1 MSATEPR
8 ANPIFLGHEGAERT
22 LLDAMH
28 LGRMHHAWLITG
40 PEGIGKATLAFR
52 FARRLLAG
60 QTTPLEKH
68 ADGFDA
74 DVGTL
79 ALDPAHPVFR
89 RVVAGGHADM
99 LTVERAYD
107 EKTKRLKR
115 DIAVKDIREINS
127 FMALTPAEGGW
138 RVAVVDG
145 AEDLNQSSANA
156 LLKILEEPPS
166 RAVMILVCS
175 APGRLLPTIRSRCRH
190 LRLAALPDAV
200 MARLL
205 ATYLPERSQDDR
217 DQLVTLAEG
226 SIGRALAMAE
236 EDGIAVA
243 AMVDNLLQSLPNLPL
258 SRGYEVADALGRNDS
273 GFRLFTDQ
281 LITGIAALV
290 RDTVR
295 GRADPEQQRLAAL
308 RPLEAWGEVWQG
320 LLRLQDETERF
331 ALDKRQ
337 ALVSCVGMLA
347 GRMS

>member
-1 MSATEPR
+1 MSAPDPR
-8 ANPIFLGHEGAERT
+8 ANPILLGHEAAERT
-22 LLDAMH
+22 LLDAIH

-60 QTTPLEKH
+60 QAAESGEGGS
-68 ADGFDA
+68 AA
-74 DVGTL
+74 GTL

-89 RVVAGGHADM
+89 RVVAGGHADL

-107 EKTKRLKR
+107 EKTKRRKR
-115 DIAVKDIREINS
+115 DIAVDDVRKING

-145 AEDLNQSSANA
+145 AEDLNQNSANA

-166 RAVMILVCS
+166 RAILILVCS
-175 APGRLLPTIRSRCRH
+175 APGRLPATIRSRCRH
-190 LRLAALPDAV
+190 LRLSPLSDDV

-205 ATYLPERSQDDR
+205 AMYLPERGQDDR
-217 DQLVTLAEG
+217 DRLITLAEG
-226 SIGRALAMAE
+226 SIGRALAMAD

-243 AMVDNLLQSLPNLPL
+243 TMVDNLLASLPDVPL
-258 SRGYEVADALGRNDS
+258 SRGHDVADALGRGET
-273 GFRLFTDQ
+273 GFHLFTDQ
-281 LITGIAALV
+281 LIAGIAALV

-308 RPLEAWGEVWQG
+308 RPLEAWGELWQG

-337 ALVSCVGMLA
+337 ALVSCVGMLT